1 MFMAIDTNKHSAL
14 TATVMKTRTYT
25 MGARGRA
32 VEQTRI
38 RIAEAMFD
46 LAASRRLADISLDDV
61 AALAGVS
68 VQTVLR
74 HYGSRSGLIEETS
87 SYAAARIEDE
97 RVAPVGDVEGA
108 LRVLLDHYEERGRS
122 ALLFLAQET
131 DDPVMAGISVRGK
144 EMHRRWVHTVFSP
157 WVDDDEVLVDLLVVA
172 TDVYAWKLLRLDRQ
186 LSRSLT
192 EARMVRLVRAVLG
205 VAPTHTGAHPSKEK

>member
-1 MFMAIDTNKHSAL
+1 M
-14 TATVMKTRTYT
+14 
-25 MGARGRA
+25 
-32 VEQTRI
+32 
-38 RIAEAMFD
+38 
-46 LAASRRLADISLDDV
+46 
-61 AALAGVS
+61 
-68 VQTVLR
+68 LR

-97 RVAPVGDVEGA
+97 RAAPVGDVEGA

-131 DDPVMAGISVRGK
+131 DDPVMAGISARGK
-144 EMHRRWVHTVFSP
+144 EMHRRWVRTAFAP
-157 WVDDDEVLVDLLVVA
+157 WVDDDEVLLGLLVVA

-205 VAPTHTGAHPSKEK
+205 AAPTRTEAHPSKEK